1 MTMSK
6 DFPVPILDAE
16 DSQYPENLLSA
27 FEEQPDDRK
36 WWAVYTKARQE
47 KALARQLV
55 QMEVPFYL
63 PLVPKENMIRG
74 RRVKSHIPLF
84 TGYVFVCG
92 DEEQRVKSLTT
103 NRISTML
110 PVDDQVQLLTDL
122 RQIAQL
128 IQVDAPLTVEARLTA
143 GDPVRIKNGPMAGL
157 EGVVIT
163 RRGQARL
170 LVAVKMLQQG
180 VSVEI
185 EDFLLE
191 PLR

>member
-1 MTMSK
+1 
-6 DFPVPILDAE
+6 
-16 DSQYPENLLSA
+16 
-27 FEEQPDDRK
+27 
-36 WWAVYTKARQE
+36 
-47 KALARQLV
+47 
-55 QMEVPFYL
+55 
-63 PLVPKENMIRG
+63 
-74 RRVKSHIPLF
+74 
-84 TGYVFVCG
+84 
-92 DEEQRVKSLTT
+92 
-103 NRISTML
+103 
-110 PVDDQVQLLTDL
+110 
-122 RQIAQL
+122 IAQL